1 MICKNFSGTH
11 RGLSEEL
18 SQAAGSPSR
27 GASGRPQPSSQWL
40 RISRLFF
47 CGTKLE
53 HVDRECYMWITG
65 DRPGRG
71 TGERIGSGYTRS
83 QWDPKTMPAARAES
97 LAGRAVQYF
106 REWRAAMA
114 GSVNKVIL
122 VGNLG
127 KDPEIR
133 RTQDGRPIANLSV
146 ATSDT
151 WRDKATGE
159 RKEKTE
165 WHRVVIFSE
174 PLCKIVEQYL
184 KKGAKVYIEGAL
196 QTRKWTDQAGVEKY
210 STEVVLQGFN
220 SVLTMLDGRSGG
232 GGGNFGSDEQ
242 GGGGG
247 GDFGSS
253 GPSSAAPRR
262 AVAAGARNSDMDDD
276 IPF

>member
-1 MICKNFSGTH
+1 
-11 RGLSEEL
+11 
-18 SQAAGSPSR
+18 
-27 GASGRPQPSSQWL
+27 
-40 RISRLFF
+40 
-47 CGTKLE
+47 
-53 HVDRECYMWITG
+53 
-65 DRPGRG
+65 
-71 TGERIGSGYTRS
+71 
-83 QWDPKTMPAARAES
+83 
-97 LAGRAVQYF
+97 
-106 REWRAAMA
+106 MA

-146 ATSDT
+146 ATSEQ

-174 PLCKIVEQYL
+174 GLAKVAEQYL
-184 KKGAKVYIEGAL
+184 KKGAKVYIEGQL

-220 SVLTMLDGRSGG
+220 SNLTMLDGRGGAGAGGGFSDEPGNDFGSPAPRRVAAAGGVGG
-232 GGGNFGSDEQ
+232 GGRN
-242 GGGGG
+242 
-247 GDFGSS
+247 GDM
-253 GPSSAAPRR
+253 
-262 AVAAGARNSDMDDD
+262 NDD